1 MMLSSGV
8 TNRHSVNE
16 MRSLGMI
23 YSIIIILVAL
33 EKSNVVI
40 YVQYV
45 MDISL
50 QLGLGST
57 VIKKN

>member
-1 MMLSSGV
+1 
-8 TNRHSVNE
+8 
-16 MRSLGMI
+16 MI

-57 VIKKN
+57 VIKKTELCIIEKDDRGKSC

>member
-50 QLGLGST
+50 PLGLGCT